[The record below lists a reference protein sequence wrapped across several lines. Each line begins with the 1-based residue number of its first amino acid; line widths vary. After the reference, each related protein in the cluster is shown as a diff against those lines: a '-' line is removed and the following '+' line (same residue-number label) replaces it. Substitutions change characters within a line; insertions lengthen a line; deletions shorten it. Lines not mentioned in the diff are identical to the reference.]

1 MGLNP
6 HTSGMV
12 SASLPLANALPGLG
26 KRQAERLRHLGINR
40 LSELIRHYPYRCID
54 RTVIRPIGSLT
65 DQDVLPEAGEED
77 GRLRRR
83 EVTVLG
89 RVVGSR
95 VLGPPWRRAR
105 GSRFRRLEVILQ
117 DD

>member
-1 MGLNP
+1 
-6 HTSGMV
+6 MV

-26 KRQAERLRHLGINR
+26 QRQAERLRHLGVTD
-40 LSELIRHYPYRCID
+40 LAGLVRHYPYRWID
-54 RTVIRPIGSLT
+54 RTVIRPIGSLS
-65 DQDVLPEAGEED
+65 DQDVLPEATEQD

-105 GSRFRRLEVILQ
+105 GSRF
-117 DD
+117 